1 MNVISPLSKGHK
13 KRISMASF
21 SLANLM
27 CLLKEVESSADEFST
42 EISFNNL
49 SN

>member
-1 MNVISPLSKGHK
+1 MNVISPVSEGHK
-13 KRISMASF
+13 KRI

-42 EISFNNL
+42 EISFNNV
-49 SN
+49 NN